1 MVFDVFDVFLDV
13 FVIVGSHVWAVLIV
27 PMAIGMRMGQV
38 VAAAETTQ
46 AAVNYPRWLM
56 KFVGFLRHT
65 IWLFKIAM
73 ENHHF

>member
-1 MVFDVFDVFLDV
+1 MFLMCFWRFCDSWVPCLGCFDSPH
-13 FVIVGSHVWAVLIV
+13 G
-27 PMAIGMRMGQV
+27 IGMRMGQV